1 MAGTGHTRRGRR
13 RTATHSI
20 VAKDRNTH
28 HVVEVVELPS
38 YEEAT
43 RNSNL
48 PETNRIFEEIVA
60 LCTRSHCAQLR
71 CGVLFPGRV
80 VPASS
85 VQVWCRRG

>member
-1 MAGTGHTRRGRR
+1 M
-13 RTATHSI
+13 
-20 VAKDRNTH
+20 AKDRNTH

-60 LCTRSHCAQLR
+60 LCASHIARSS
-71 CGVLFPGRV
+71 GVVCCFLDELYPRVQSKFGVDVGEVGLHGPG
-80 VPASS
+80 
-85 VQVWCRRG
+85 

>member
-1 MAGTGHTRRGRR
+1 M
-13 RTATHSI
+13 
-20 VAKDRNTH
+20 AKDRNTH

-60 LCTRSHCAQLR
+60 LCDAPPT
-71 CGVLFPGRV
+71 FTDPT
-80 VPASS
+80 
-85 VQVWCRRG
+85 